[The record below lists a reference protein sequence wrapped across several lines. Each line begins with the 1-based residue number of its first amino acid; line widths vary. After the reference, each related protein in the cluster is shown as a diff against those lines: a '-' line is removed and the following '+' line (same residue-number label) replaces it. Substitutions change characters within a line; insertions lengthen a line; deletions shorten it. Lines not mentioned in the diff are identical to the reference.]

1 MALFWLELG
10 RLPPNGIAPMLHCR
24 VLDLPSVH
32 DKATMT
38 VILEDLQKRQTF
50 PLSSADQQTLL
61 DWAENAA
68 IMDFAF
74 SEFRRAPSGS
84 NMSAVWGMLS
94 TGKLMV
100 EVRQTNPSIFSYFLN
115 FELLSRY
122 ACVTTWQTVNEWG
135 VILRDLDPSTRRK
148 ILGLAFATEGL
159 TLSDLPLELIGL
171 QRMLQNL
178 LIPVH
183 AGSKKLMFA
192 TSFHR
197 GAMQARPDQK

>member
-1 MALFWLELG
+1 
-10 RLPPNGIAPMLHCR
+10 MLHCH

-38 VILEDLQKRQTF
+38 VILEDLQKRQNF
-50 PLSSADQQTLL
+50 PLSSDDQQTLL

-84 NMSAVWGMLS
+84 NMSAVLGMLS

-100 EVRQTNPSIFSYFLN
+100 EVRQANPGIFSSFLK

-122 ACVTTWQTVNEWG
+122 ACVTTSGRLSTTG
-135 VILRDLDPSTRRK
+135 V
-148 ILGLAFATEGL
+148 
-159 TLSDLPLELIGL
+159 
-171 QRMLQNL
+171 
-178 LIPVH
+178 
-183 AGSKKLMFA
+183 
-192 TSFHR
+192 
-197 GAMQARPDQK
+197 